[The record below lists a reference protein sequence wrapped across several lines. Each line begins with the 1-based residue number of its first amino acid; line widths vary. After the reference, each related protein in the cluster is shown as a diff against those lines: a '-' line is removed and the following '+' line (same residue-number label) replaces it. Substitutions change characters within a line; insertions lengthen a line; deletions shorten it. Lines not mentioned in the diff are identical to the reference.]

1 MMSILIL
8 VESPNKARAV
18 AQYAR
23 GVFGG
28 KKVLVRSTLGHLRDL
43 PEGRLGVNIGAGF
56 RPEFVI
62 RNPKA
67 VAYLRPY
74 VQDAAEVYLAMD
86 PDREGEAIAW
96 HVTKVFEAELKGK
109 PVRRVS
115 FNAITRDV
123 VQAGLKH
130 PRLLDEN
137 LIKAA
142 VARRVVDRL
151 IGYKISP
158 RLWAH
163 VEGKDL
169 SAGRVQT
176 VALRILAAESRPRW
190 VVDVDL

>member
-1 MMSILIL
+1 MTILIL

-23 GVFGG
+23 GVFND

-43 PEGRLGVNIGAGF
+43 PEDKLGVNLTQGF

-67 VAYLRPY
+67 VSYLRPY
-74 VQDAAEVYLAMD
+74 VRDAESIYLAMD

-96 HVTKVFEAELKGK
+96 HVTKVFATELSGK
-109 PVRRVS
+109 QVHRVS
-115 FNAITRDV
+115 FNAITREV
-123 VQAGLKH
+123 VQKGLKH
-130 PRLLDEN
+130 PRPINEN
-137 LIKAA
+137 IVKAA

-158 RLWAH
+158 RLWAN
-163 VEGKDL
+163 VEGKGL

-176 VALRILAAESRPRW
+176 LALMVLASQARDEWEIEISF
-190 VVDVDL
+190 